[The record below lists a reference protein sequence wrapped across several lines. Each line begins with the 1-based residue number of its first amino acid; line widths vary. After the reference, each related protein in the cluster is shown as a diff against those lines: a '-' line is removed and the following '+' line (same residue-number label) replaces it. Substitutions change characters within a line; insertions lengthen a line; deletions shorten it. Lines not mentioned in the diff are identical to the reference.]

1 VADLGYQGFE
11 YKFNNEQQYALM
23 QLNLTWDLFRGME
36 RKAKTRQAEIDQQL
50 LDNRL
55 DQTKKLIELEVV
67 QSHQELRAAEKSFI
81 AAQSGVRSAE
91 RALQIVNAR
100 YREGQ
105 ALLIELLD
113 AQNKLTLAQLN
124 QSVTRFELLRKD
136 ASLQKAVAGI

>member
-1 VADLGYQGFE
+1 
-11 YKFNNEQQYALM
+11 
-23 QLNLTWDLFRGME
+23 ME

-113 AQNKLTLAQLN
+113 AQNKLTLAKLN
-124 QSVTRFELLRKD
+124 QSVTRFELLRKE
-136 ASLQKAVAGI
+136 AALQKAVAGI